1 MVGDAQY
8 SAMGYH
14 WKISKAVLCMT
25 PKSTAVQPVEPSN
38 WVTMYLSLVG
48 RESDQLI
55 TTTNMSL

>member
-1 MVGDAQY
+1 
-8 SAMGYH
+8 
-14 WKISKAVLCMT
+14 MT